1 MGYKDL
7 QPSGEICVRFLSR
20 LFRFGFVFSVLLLMA
35 FSSQAGERELKVMI
49 TPELGSFHV
58 LHNGKRTTVI
68 RNQNRR
74 NRIADYLALTSRE
87 CPPHCL
93 QPIKI
98 NTIETV
104 GELEVVQYLRRIE
117 GGDRSVLV
125 VDTRFSDQVSKGTIP
140 GSVNVYGNH
149 LIAEVGANPIMV
161 EEILTGQ
168 FGVSGSNDHF
178 DFSKAKTLVV
188 YCYGIWCGQGPRTLR
203 ALLKLGYPAAK
214 LKWYRG
220 GIQAWESVGLTAV
233 RNE

>member
-1 MGYKDL
+1 MGHKDL
-7 QPSGEICVRFLSR
+7 QPSGEICMRFLSR
-20 LFRFGFVFSVLLLMA
+20 LFRFGFVLSVLLLMA
-35 FSSQAGERELKVMI
+35 FSSQAGEHDLRVMI
-49 TPELGSFHV
+49 TPQLGSFRV
-58 LHNGKRTTVI
+58 LHNGKRTTVM
-68 RNQNRR
+68 RNQDRR

-93 QPIKI
+93 QPIRI

-104 GELEVVQYLRRIE
+104 GELEVIQYLRRIE
-117 GGDRSVLV
+117 GGDESVLV
-125 VDTRFSDQVSKGTIP
+125 VDTRSINQVSKGTIP

-149 LIAEVGANPIMV
+149 LIAEFGANPIIV

-168 FGVSGSNDHF
+168 FGVSGNNDNF
-178 DFSKAKTLVV
+178 DFGKAKTLVV
-188 YCYGIWCGQGPRTLR
+188 YCYGIWCGQGPRTLH

-220 GIQAWESVGLTAV
+220 GIQAWESVGLTTI

>member
-1 MGYKDL
+1 M
-7 QPSGEICVRFLSR
+7 RFLSR
-20 LFRFGFVFSVLLLMA
+20 LFRFGFVLSVLLLMA
-35 FSSQAGERELKVMI
+35 FSSQAAEHDLRVMI
-49 TPELGSFHV
+49 TPQLGSFRV
-58 LHNGKRTTVI
+58 LHNGKRMTVM
-68 RNQNRR
+68 RHQNRR

-93 QPIKI
+93 QPIRI

-104 GELEVVQYLRRIE
+104 GELEVIQYLRRIE
-117 GGDRSVLV
+117 GGDESVLV
-125 VDTRFSDQVSKGTIP
+125 VDTRSINQVSKGTIP

-149 LIAEVGANPIMV
+149 LIAAFGANPIIV

-168 FGVSGSNDHF
+168 FGVSGNNDNF
-178 DFSKAKTLVV
+178 DFGKAKTLVV
-188 YCYGIWCGQGPRTLR
+188 YCYGIWCGQGPRTLH

-220 GIQAWESVGLTAV
+220 GIQAWESVGLTTI